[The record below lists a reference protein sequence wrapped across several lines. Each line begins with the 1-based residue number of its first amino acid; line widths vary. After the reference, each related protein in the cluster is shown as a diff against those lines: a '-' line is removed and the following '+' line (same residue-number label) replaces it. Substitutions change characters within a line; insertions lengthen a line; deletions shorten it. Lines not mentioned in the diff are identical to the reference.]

1 MISLSF
7 WQQFASMLFAD
18 LLHPKERRKGMLSMC
33 KREKEYWQAFI
44 RTGQIQDY
52 LRYCLAGRDEPN
64 PRRRIQDSSKY
75 KHFW

>member
-1 MISLSF
+1 M
-7 WQQFASMLFAD
+7 
-18 LLHPKERRKGMLSMC
+18 R

-44 RTGQIQDY
+44 QTGQVRDY
-52 LRYCLAGRDEPN
+52 LRYRLAGRDEPN